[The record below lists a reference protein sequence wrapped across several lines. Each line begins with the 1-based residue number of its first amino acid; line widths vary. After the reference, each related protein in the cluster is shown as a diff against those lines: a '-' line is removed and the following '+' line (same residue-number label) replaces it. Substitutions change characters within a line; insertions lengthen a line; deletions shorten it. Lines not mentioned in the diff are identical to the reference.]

1 MKVVLLIG
9 KAGVGKDEAYKCIK
23 EIYPTAERYAF
34 AVRLKVFA
42 REMGWDGRKDER
54 GRKLLQG
61 IGQTVRAYNEDF
73 WAVRVVRAIEHDQP
87 DIAVITDCRFP
98 NEIKFVKAFFR
109 DTTTLKILRNGVEDL
124 DDISI
129 EDKKIFLELKRRGE
143 KSKTWSLEAAKDSQR
158 RDIIKDLDE
167 ISESIEESLKKQE
180 SLY

>member
-9 KAGVGKDEAYKCIK
+9 KAGAGKDEAYKCIK
-23 EIYPTAERYAF
+23 ELYPTAERYAF
-34 AVRLKVFA
+34 ADRLKVFA

-109 DTTTLKILRNGVEDL
+109 DTTTLKILRSGVEDL
-124 DDISI
+124 DDISEHSLDDYEPDYYI
-129 EDKKIFLELKRRGE
+129 KNNGTINDLKRTLGE
-143 KSKTWSLEAAKDSQR
+143 ALNVRFSS
-158 RDIIKDLDE
+158 
-167 ISESIEESLKKQE
+167 
-180 SLY
+180 